1 MLSVGNM
8 TKKVLV
14 IEDAHSLRRDIIEM
28 LGFEGYDAYGA
39 ENGLIGVE
47 RARELSPDL
56 IICDIMMPGL
66 DGYGVLEALRSEA
79 TTSMIPFI
87 FLTARTDRV
96 DIRQGMEL
104 GADDYLTKPFTA
116 AELLNTVHTRLEKRA
131 QLDEIINQRMGTL
144 RGNIILALPHELRT
158 PLSVILGF
166 SDLIM
171 TDAPSMDAARIV
183 EMSRHIN
190 NAGMRLYRLIENFL
204 TYAHTEII
212 LTDPEQREAMLAS
225 RMLYP
230 LSAIENY
237 AVMKARQHER
247 EADLKLDIEDVPA
260 ISILEDSLKK
270 IIEELVDN
278 ACKFSQKG
286 QPIVIRAR
294 VEGNWYIITVSDS
307 GRGMTPEQIQS
318 IGAYMQFERR
328 IYEQQ
333 GMGLGL
339 VICRRLAEFHGGKL
353 EIRSQ
358 HGEGTTVE
366 IRIPVR
372 ELPTADDHGQ
382 PA

>member
-1 MLSVGNM
+1 M

>member
-66 DGYGVLEALRSEA
+66 DGYGVLEALRSET

-87 FLTARTDRV
+87 FLTAHTDRV
-96 DIRQGMEL
+96 NIRQGMEL

-116 AELLNTVHTRLEKRA
+116 AELLKTVHTRLEKRA
-131 QLDEIINQRMGTL
+131 QFDEIINERMGTL

-339 VICRRLAEFHGGKL
+339 VICRRMAEFHGGKL

>member
-1 MLSVGNM
+1 M

-212 LTDPEQREAMLAS
+212 LTDPEQREAMLTS

-237 AVMKARQHER
+237 AMMKVRQYER

>member
-1 MLSVGNM
+1 M
-8 TKKVLV
+8 TKKILV

-28 LGFEGYDAYGA
+28 LGFEGYDAHGA
-39 ENGLIGVE
+39 ENGLVGVE
-47 RARELSPDL
+47 LARDLNPDL

-66 DGYGVLEALRSEA
+66 DGFGVLETLRMEA
-79 TTSMIPFI
+79 GTSMIPFI

-131 QLDEIINQRMGTL
+131 QLDEVINKRLGAL

-171 TDAPSMDAARIV
+171 SDAPTMDPNRVI
-183 EMSRHIN
+183 EMTRHIN
-190 NAGMRLYRLIENFL
+190 TAGMRLYRLIENFL

-212 LTDPEQREAMLAS
+212 LTDPEQQQMMRAG
-225 RMLYP
+225 RMVYP
-230 LSAIENY
+230 RSAVENY
-237 AVMKARQHER
+237 ALMKARQLER
-247 EADLKLDIEDVPA
+247 EEDIVFEVADVPA
-260 ISILEDSLKK
+260 VGILEDSLKK

-278 ACKFSQKG
+278 ACKFSGKG
-286 QPIVIRAR
+286 HPITIRAR
-294 VEGNWYIITVSDS
+294 VDGENYLLSVTDV
-307 GRGMTPEQIQS
+307 GRGMTPEQIQQ

-333 GMGLGL
+333 GLGLGL
-339 VICRRLAEFHGGKL
+339 VICRRLAEFHGGRL
-353 EIRSQ
+353 EIISQ
-358 HGEGTTVE
+358 RGSGTTVQ
-366 IRIPVR
+366 VW
-372 ELPTADDHGQ
+372 LPLRPLPQSDGA
-382 PA
+382 A